1 MALWCSGYGHW
12 LDLSACAKALLAL
25 AANANVTMLLTLLT
39 EDLKTEDLITKF
51 RRRYILLWYLLKAEV
66 GGRYINT

>member
-39 EDLKTEDLITKF
+39 EDLKTEDFITKS
-51 RRRYILLWYLLKAEV
+51 RHGYILMASTYS
-66 GGRYINT
+66 

>member
-39 EDLKTEDLITKF
+39 EDLKTEDLQSLGMDIYTPMVST
-51 RRRYILLWYLLKAEV
+51 YS
-66 GGRYINT
+66 